1 MLLPWL
7 PLWFKGQRLHESWK
21 RVLQSVATQGVV
33 PWPGAGGPPRGLA
46 LSLAE
51 FGGDGVRPQVR
62 HRKSGIGARG
72 LGVPLC
78 SLWSV

>member
-33 PWPGAGGPPRGLA
+33 PWPGAGVPREARRYPWRSSGETA
-46 LSLAE
+46 S
-51 FGGDGVRPQVR
+51 D
-62 HRKSGIGARG
+62 RKSGIGVRG
-72 LGVPLC
+72 PGVPLC